1 MKTLRNNY
9 SVQGKS
15 KWPLDIQGK
24 EIRSGSQ
31 HNGNNRKWFIFTF
44 YTKLIDGVYLRKY
57 LGTLTDMTSV
67 VNVLSGEYTLSVDGD
82 LHI

>member
-31 HNGNNRKWFIFTF
+31 HNGNNRK
-44 YTKLIDGVYLRKY
+44 
-57 LGTLTDMTSV
+57 
-67 VNVLSGEYTLSVDGD
+67 
-82 LHI
+82 